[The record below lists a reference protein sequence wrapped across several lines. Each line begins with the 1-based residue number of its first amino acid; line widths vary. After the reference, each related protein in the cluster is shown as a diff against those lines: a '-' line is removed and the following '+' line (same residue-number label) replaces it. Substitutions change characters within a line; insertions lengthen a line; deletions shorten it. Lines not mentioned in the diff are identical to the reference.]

1 MYSGSWKYSNICYVK
16 LLRIDYVCCVMR
28 MYILCMYIYISF
40 MIYVSIHV
48 CIKIIRTFLLIF
60 DEIYILIMKLEQTAF
75 VEIFVIIEF
84 CRDVSSRFFNF

>member
-1 MYSGSWKYSNICYVK
+1 MCVVSC
-16 LLRIDYVCCVMR
+16 VCIYCV
-28 MYILCMYIYISF
+28 CIYISF

-48 CIKIIRTFLLIF
+48 CIKVIRTFLLIF

-75 VEIFVIIEF
+75 VEIFVIIKF